1 MAIDVL
7 HSGLTE
13 RQQAFVQL
21 GRDMAAL
28 VKPTAAKHDQAAS
41 FPFEH
46 LSVIFAAKYQALS
59 IPTAFG
65 GHGASLFEAIL
76 AQEQLAYGDGSI
88 ALVLAMPI
96 HVLGGIIEGQA
107 WQPSQIERLSRLVVE
122 QSVLLNS
129 AASER
134 EMGSPARGGLFAT
147 AAQPVAAGW
156 LLNGRKIYTTGA
168 PALTHALISATIADT
183 SDTAIFLVDLK
194 QAGVTIEPTW
204 HGTAMRAARNDDIVL
219 EDVFV
224 AEANLL
230 QRRQPGLV
238 DPSRSNA
245 GAWFQL
251 NIAAIYLGIAQAAR
265 DVASNYARERRPTAL
280 AGKAISELESIQRQ
294 LGKVE
299 QLLLSARSLLYQT
312 AQIWEQAPAE
322 RGNLRTLIAT
332 TKATA
337 IEHAVAAVEQAMIV
351 VGGASLSP
359 DLALERYARD
369 VRAGLFHPPTMDA
382 ALVGLGSWLVE

>member
-7 HSGLTE
+7 HAGLTE
-13 RQQAFVQL
+13 RQQAFVAL
-21 GRDMAAL
+21 GREMAAL
-28 VKPTAAKHDQAAS
+28 VKPTAAQHDQAAS
-41 FPFEH
+41 FPFQH
-46 LSVIFAAKYQALS
+46 LPAFFAARYQALS
-59 IPTAFG
+59 IPTEFG
-65 GHGASLFEAIL
+65 GLGASLFEAIL

-88 ALVLAMPI
+88 ALVMAMPI
-96 HVLGGIIEGQA
+96 HVLGGIIEGRA

-122 QSVLLNS
+122 QPILLNS

-147 AAQPVAAGW
+147 TAQPVAGGW

-168 PALTHALISATIADT
+168 PALTHALISATIVDT
-183 SDTAIFLVDLK
+183 SDTAIFLVDLT

-219 EDVFV
+219 EDVVV
-224 AEANLL
+224 AEQNLL
-230 QRRQPGLV
+230 QRRQAGLV

-251 NIAAIYLGIAQAAR
+251 TMAAVYLGIAQAAR

-312 AQIWEQAPAE
+312 AQIWQQAPAE
-322 RGNLRTLIAT
+322 RGKLRALIAT

-369 VRAGLFHPPTMDA
+369 VRAGLFHPPTLDA

>member
-1 MAIDVL
+1 MAIDFL
-7 HSGLTE
+7 HCGLTE
-13 RQQAFVQL
+13 RQQTFVEL
-21 GRDMAAL
+21 GRAMAAV
-28 VKPTAAKHDQAAS
+28 VKPSAAMHDRDAS

-46 LSVIFAAKYQALS
+46 LPAFYTAKYQALS
-59 IPTAFG
+59 VPTEFG
-65 GHGASLFEAIL
+65 GLGASLFEAIL

-88 ALVLAMPI
+88 ALVMAMPI
-96 HVLGGIIEGQA
+96 HVLGGIIEAQA
-107 WQPSQIERLSRLVVE
+107 WQPNQIERISRLIVE
-122 QSVLLNS
+122 QSILLNS

-147 AAQPVAAGW
+147 IARPVDGGW
-156 LLNGRKIYTTGA
+156 LLHGRKIYTTGA

-194 QAGVTIEPTW
+194 QTGITIEPTW
-204 HGTAMRAARNDDIVL
+204 NGTAMRAARNDDIVL
-219 EDVFV
+219 DGVFIS
-224 AEANLL
+224 EHNFL
-230 QRRQPGLV
+230 QRRQPGFV
-238 DPSRSNA
+238 DPSRNNA

-251 NIAAIYLGIAQAAR
+251 NMTAVYLGIAQAAR
-265 DVASNYARERRPTAL
+265 DAARNYARERRPTAL

-312 AQIWEQAPAE
+312 AQLWEQAPAA
-322 RGNLRTLIAT
+322 RSQLRPLIAT

-337 IEHAVAAVEQAMIV
+337 IEHAIAAVEQAMIV

-359 DLALERYARD
+359 ELELERYARD

-382 ALVGLGSWLVE
+382 ALVGLGAWLAE

>member
-1 MAIDVL
+1 MAIDLL
-7 HSGLTE
+7 HRGLTE
-13 RQQAFVQL
+13 RQRGFVQL
-21 GRDMAAL
+21 GQDLAAL
-28 VKPTAAKHDQAAS
+28 IKPSAGVHDQAAS

-46 LSVIFAAKYQALS
+46 LPAFFAARYQALS
-59 IPTAFG
+59 VPAAFG

-76 AQEQLAYGDGSI
+76 AQEQLAYGDGSL
-88 ALVLAMPI
+88 ALVMAMPI
-96 HVLGGIIEGQA
+96 HVLGGIIEGGA
-107 WQPSQIERLSRLVVE
+107 WQPSQIERISRLVVE
-122 QSVLLNS
+122 QPMLLNS

-147 AAQPVAAGW
+147 VARQVEGGW
-156 LLNGRKIYTTGA
+156 LLHGRKIYTTGA

-194 QAGVTIEPTW
+194 QAGITIEPTW
-204 HGTAMRAARNDDIVL
+204 NGTAMRAARNDDIVL
-219 EDVFV
+219 DAAFV
-224 AEANLL
+224 AEANLV

-238 DPSRSNA
+238 DQSRNNA

-251 NIAAIYLGIAQAAR
+251 NMAAVYLGIAQAAR
-265 DVASNYARERRPTAL
+265 DAARDYARERRPTAL

-312 AQIWEQAPAE
+312 AQLWEQAPVE
-322 RGNLRTLIAT
+322 RNNLRPLIAT

-337 IEHAVAAVEQAMIV
+337 IEHAIAAVEQAMIV

-359 DLALERYARD
+359 DLALECYARD

-382 ALVGLGSWLVE
+382 ALVGLGAWLVE

>member
-13 RQQAFVQL
+13 RQQAFVAL
-21 GRDMAAL
+21 GREMAAL
-28 VKPTAAKHDQAAS
+28 VKPSAAKHDQAAS

-46 LSVIFAAKYQALS
+46 LPAFFAAKYQALS
-59 IPTAFG
+59 IPTEFG
-65 GHGASLFEAIL
+65 GLGASLFEAIL

-96 HVLGGIIEGQA
+96 HVLGGIIEGRA

-147 AAQPVAAGW
+147 TAQPVAGGW

-168 PALTHALISATIADT
+168 PALTHALISATIVDT

-194 QAGVTIEPTW
+194 QTGVTIEPTW

-219 EDVFV
+219 EGVVV
-224 AEANLL
+224 AEENLL
-230 QRRQPGLV
+230 QRRQAGV
-238 DPSRSNA
+238 IDPSRSNA

-251 NIAAIYLGIAQAAR
+251 NMAAVYLGIAQAAR
-265 DVASNYARERRPTAL
+265 DVACNYARERRPTAL

-322 RGNLRTLIAT
+322 RGNLRALIAT

-337 IEHAVAAVEQAMIV
+337 IEHAVAAVEQTMIV

-369 VRAGLFHPPTMDA
+369 VRAGLFHPPTLDA